1 MLDVTQAKSP
11 HVVDVRALR
20 FEMWPSTQVVF
31 FVQMCANDVQTIQ
44 DASKNADQESSRT
57 HNELF
62 AFC

>member
-31 FVQMCANDVQTIQ
+31 FDVCKRYRMHRRS
-44 DASKNADQESSRT
+44 SKNADQESSRT

-62 AFC
+62 ASC